1 MSCNNSLC
9 YSGVDSG
16 DRTKLCCG
24 VLNWKTA
31 ILLIAL
37 GDFISVSI
45 EAYGTS
51 GATLGEVETRLV
63 ISLLFNVSMNGES
76 GHHLNNSS
84 TTDSLTSGTTYYFI
98 YVAGL
103 LLYVLRVLT
112 IFSLV
117 LGSQNYR
124 PCNVLLWVF
133 SAPIGWVIF
142 FIMQVVLLSRYYGEN
157 NQQSKFWTM
166 WNNKDLFDLD
176 PISFQTKITEWEQNT
191 SAFGQPCINIIII
204 SIVTFIFTLPATIYV
219 TIFYCKQRNNQIH

>member
-9 YSGVDSG
+9 YSGDDSG

-31 ILLIAL
+31 IILIAL

-63 ISLLFNVSMNGES
+63 ISHLFNVSMNGK
-76 GHHLNNSS
+76 HFNNSS
-84 TTDSLTSGTTYYFI
+84 TIDSSTSGTIYYFI
-98 YVAGL
+98 YIAGL
-103 LLYVLRVLT
+103 FLYVLRVLS

-124 PCNVLLWVF
+124 PCNVLLWII
-133 SAPIGWVIF
+133 SAPLGWVIF
-142 FIMQVVLLSRYYGEN
+142 FIMQVALLLRYYGEN

-166 WNNKDLFDLD
+166 WNDKDLFDLD
-176 PISFQTKITEWEQNT
+176 PTSFQTKIAEWNPNP
-191 SAFGQPCINIIII
+191 SAFGQPWISILII
-204 SIVTFIFTLPATIYV
+204 SIVTFIFTLPATVYV
-219 TIFYCKQRNNQIH
+219 TIFYCKQRSNQIH

>member
-9 YSGVDSG
+9 YSGDDSG

-31 ILLIAL
+31 IILIAL

-63 ISLLFNVSMNGES
+63 ISHLFNVSMNGKYF
-76 GHHLNNSS
+76 NNSS
-84 TTDSLTSGTTYYFI
+84 TIDSSTSGTIYYFI
-98 YVAGL
+98 YIAGL
-103 LLYVLRVLT
+103 FLYVLRVLS

-124 PCNVLLWVF
+124 PCNVLLWII
-133 SAPIGWVIF
+133 SAPLGWVIF
-142 FIMQVVLLSRYYGEN
+142 FIMQVALLLRYYGEN

-166 WNNKDLFDLD
+166 WNDKDLFDLD
-176 PISFQTKITEWEQNT
+176 PTSFQTKNAEWNPNP
-191 SAFGQPCINIIII
+191 SPFGQPSISNLII
-204 SIVTFIFTLPATIYV
+204 SIVTFIFTLPATVYV
-219 TIFYCKQRNNQIH
+219 TIFYCKQRSNQIH

>member
-1 MSCNNSLC
+1 MSCNSSLC
-9 YSGVDSG
+9 DSG
-16 DRTKLCCG
+16 DDSGERTKLCCG

-63 ISLLFNVSMNGES
+63 ISHLFNVSMNGE
-76 GHHLNNSS
+76 HLNNSS
-84 TTDSLTSGTTYYFI
+84 TTDSSTSGTTYYFI

-103 LLYVLRVLT
+103 FLYVLRLLS

-124 PCNVLLWVF
+124 PCNVLLWIF
-133 SAPIGWVIF
+133 SAPLGWVIF
-142 FIMQVVLLSRYYGEN
+142 FIMQVVLLLRYYGED

-166 WNNKDLFDLD
+166 WNHKDLFDLD
-176 PISFQTKITEWEQNT
+176 PTSFQTKIAEWEPNT
-191 SAFGQPCINIIII
+191 SAFGQPCINILII
-204 SIVTFIFTLPATIYV
+204 SIVTFIFTLPATVYV
-219 TIFYCKQRNNQIH
+219 AIFYCKQRNNQIH